1 LNKRK
6 RRKPQKKRRPNKR
19 RAISRKPHPQQQ
31 AMVVYKNNQPVRLN
45 DHQVDLIKK
54 LCAKDSTP
62 EEFEL
67 FMTICK
73 HSRLDPFKK
82 QIYFVK
88 FNTNDGPTMVIIT
101 GIDGYRSMAARDH
114 KDFGGTSAAEFTWFQ
129 PERRTPIANKKI
141 PETATVT
148 AFRKGGVSAT
158 ATVYWEEF
166 APADMTAKRS
176 DFWRR
181 MPTTMLEKCAEAR
194 ALRKCYPS
202 LGNIWTQAEM
212 DNRLGDLTDG
222 GREMHTDGVTP
233 SGVVVDSHAAA
244 KAAQQRVLDE
254 KLAHSHP
261 TGSPQAKNAEAA
273 IQRSEAEDA
282 RLAAAKNITPKPAK
296 PKQEKPAKPNPMAGM
311 KLVTA
316 TLVRVIQ
323 SKTTNGVPVMDVQI
337 GNTHY
342 KCYHKNTLFPFLIQY
357 GQMGGFNIQ
366 AFVNDRGT
374 IEGLK
379 KIGPVMFEDDGKT
392 EKKFTR
398 EPGEE
403 G

>member
-1 LNKRK
+1 MKTQK
-6 RRKPQKKRRPNKR
+6 RRKLQKTRRPNKR

-45 DHQVDLIKK
+45 DHQVDLIRK
-54 LCAKDSTP
+54 LCAKESTP

-88 FNTNDGPTMVIIT
+88 FQTESGPQMVIIT

-114 KDFGGTSAAEFTWFQ
+114 KDFGGTSAATFTWFE
-129 PERRTPIANKKI
+129 PNRVTPIVSKRI
-141 PETATVT
+141 PESATVT
-148 AFRKGGVSAT
+148 AFRKGGVAAT

-166 APADMTAKRS
+166 APADMNAKRA

-181 MPTTMLEKCAEAR
+181 MPSTMLEKCAEAR

-212 DNRLGDLTDG
+212 DNRLGDLTEG

-254 KLAHSHP
+254 KLAHGHP
-261 TGSPQAKNAEAA
+261 AGSPQAKNAEAA

-282 RLAAAKNITPKPAK
+282 RLAAAKNITPKPAAK
-296 PKQEKPAKPNPMAGM
+296 PKPEKANPMTGM
-311 KLVTA
+311 KLVTGN
-316 TLVRVIQ
+316 LLRVIQ
-323 SKTTNGVPVMDVQI
+323 SKTSKDVPVMDVQI
-337 GNTHY
+337 SNTHY
-342 KCYHKNTLFPFLIQY
+342 KCYHKNTLFPFLLQY
-357 GQMGGFNIQ
+357 GQMGGFSIQ

-392 EKKFTR
+392 ERKFTR
-398 EPGEE
+398 EPGEDDV
-403 G
+403 